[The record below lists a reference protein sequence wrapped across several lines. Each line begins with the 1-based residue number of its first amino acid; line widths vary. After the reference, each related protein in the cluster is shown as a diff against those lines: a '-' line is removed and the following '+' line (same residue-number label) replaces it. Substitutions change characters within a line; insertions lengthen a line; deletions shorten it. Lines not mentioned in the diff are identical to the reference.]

1 MNLLKKNHNTSVCI
15 GKGNKT
21 DKSTISGRIFLGLI
35 FFSFLL
41 ISCSSDDDEAPTPV
55 QNNITYAGDVKAIL
69 DANCLNCHG
78 NPTDNGAPMSLTTF
92 DEAKEAVLN
101 RNLIGRVSNGTMP
114 PAVGAEL
121 TNDQVQIIEDWEAG
135 GFKQ

>member
-1 MNLLKKNHNTSVCI
+1 MDFLRKNHNTSVCI

-21 DKSTISGRIFLGLI
+21 AKFTISGKMFLGLI

-41 ISCSSDDDEAPTPV
+41 ISCSSDDDDTTIPV
-55 QNNITYAGDVKAIL
+55 QNNITYAGNVKAIL
-69 DANCLNCHG
+69 DGSCLDCHG
-78 NPTDNGAPMSLTTF
+78 DPTDNGAPMSLTTF

-101 RNLIGRVSNGTMP
+101 RDLIGRVANGSMP
-114 PAVGAEL
+114 SVGTDL
-121 TNDQVQIIEDWEAG
+121 TDAQVQIIKDWEAG